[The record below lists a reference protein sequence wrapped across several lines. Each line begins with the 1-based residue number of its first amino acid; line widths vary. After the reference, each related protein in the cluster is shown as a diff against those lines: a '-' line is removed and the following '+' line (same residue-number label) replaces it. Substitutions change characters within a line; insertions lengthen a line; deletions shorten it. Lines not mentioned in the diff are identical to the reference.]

1 MKVALINA
9 LEKGSKYTDNL
20 GIGCIASF
28 LREHKIDVDIHYVED
43 RPQVEQYIQ
52 TNYHQYNI
60 YGFPMFDTNAL
71 FVFKIAR
78 IIKQMNPNAVVVAGG
93 HLATSAPAEILEDC
107 SDIDCVI
114 LGAGEYPM
122 LEIVRAVENN
132 TALSVV
138 NSVKT
143 REDIEEKKLAHI
155 NIEDMRR
162 PARSLLRA
170 GVAVIAHFVARMNT
184 AAGGKE
190 GIWMMFF
197 RKFANCMKNMEFN
210 ALRSMT
216 VASKTRGN

>member
-1 MKVALINA
+1 MEVSFMKVALINA

-162 PARSLLRA
+162 PARDNLILS
-170 GVAVIAHFVARMNT
+170 FQ
-184 AAGGKE
+184 
-190 GIWMMFF
+190 
-197 RKFANCMKNMEFN
+197 KNN
-210 ALRSMT
+210 
-216 VASKTRGN
+216 